1 MIAQNRGGS
10 ERRTPN
16 VGGMAPSH
24 IRCRGMAPS
33 HIIRCRGHGYL
44 PHQISGALP
53 LQRGVFEQG
62 LFMPAGARHARDV
75 LVLATALCPSVRDDR
90 AVDKSRLSATEE
102 ERVVPRR
109 GLEPPLH
116 FYN

>member
-24 IRCRGMAPS
+24 IRCL
-33 HIIRCRGHGYL
+33 GHGYP

-90 AVDKSRLSATEE
+90 AVDKLRLSATEE

>member
-16 VGGMAPSH
+16 VGGMAP
-24 IRCRGMAPS
+24 
-33 HIIRCRGHGYL
+33 L
-44 PHQISGALP
+44 PHQMSGHGPLP
-53 LQRGVFEQG
+53 HQAWPRQQVLDQV
-62 LFMPAGARHARDV
+62 LFMPVGARHARDV

-90 AVDKSRLSATEE
+90 AVEKPRLSATKE